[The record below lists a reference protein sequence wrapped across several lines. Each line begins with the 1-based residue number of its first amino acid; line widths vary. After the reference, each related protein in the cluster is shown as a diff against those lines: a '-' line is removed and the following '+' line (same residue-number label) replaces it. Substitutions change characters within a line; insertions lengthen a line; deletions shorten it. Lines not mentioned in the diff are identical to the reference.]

1 LKDLWISVSG
11 ALAQQRNVETIANNV
26 ANANTPGFKKDQ
38 LAFKEY
44 LTALNKGNTDID
56 LPSKE
61 WKPEDFYKSYGA
73 ENAQVEVSGSFT
85 IHDQGSLSPTNNP
98 LDFAISGQGFFE
110 LLTESG
116 IRFSRKG
123 NFTINNE
130 GYLVT
135 PNGHFVLS
143 KTPKPEAQDQAEEV
157 VKPEDR
163 KIKVSN
169 QAFSVASDGSIYNGE
184 TKAGELSLVAFRDQ
198 VALKKEGN
206 SLFINQSNDNQ
217 LETAKGAIH
226 QGFVE
231 ESNVNAIQE
240 MSNLIKAHRHFESI
254 QNVIKTYDN
263 IAGKTATDI
272 AKF

>member
-1 LKDLWISVSG
+1 MKDIWISVSG

-44 LTALNKGNTDID
+44 LTALDKGHTDID

-73 ENAQVEVSGSFT
+73 ESAQVEVSGTFT
-85 IHDQGSLSPTNNP
+85 VHDQGNLSPTSNP
-98 LDFAISGQGFFE
+98 LDFAINGKGFFE
-110 LLTESG
+110 ILTENG
-116 IRFSRKG
+116 IRYTRKG
-123 NFTINNE
+123 NFTIDSE
-130 GYLVT
+130 GFIVN
-135 PNGHFVLS
+135 PNGHFLLAKAPEIDPSELNPEPLS
-143 KTPKPEAQDQAEEV
+143 PS
-157 VKPEDR
+157 DR
-163 KIKVSN
+163 KIKTNN
-169 QAFSVASDGSIYNGE
+169 QPISVAPNGE
-184 TKAGELSLVAFRDQ
+184 IYSGENKIGELSLVNFKDQ

-206 SLFINQSNDNQ
+206 SLFINQNADNISEARNGKI
-217 LETAKGAIH
+217 L

-254 QNVIKTYDN
+254 QNAIKTYDN
-263 IAGKTATDI
+263 IAGKTASDI